1 MLDVKT
7 GKATKQTWLDQ
18 FNWPLSIREQV
29 LNPSFLH
36 ESDTESRKFDLFRNY
51 RSNTRAQP
59 SNTRLANK
67 WQMSS
72 RRVTDDYR
80 TVRGNYRRVT
90 NEYRQVN
97 FIKTTQPNPHPNTK
111 NQIIY
116 WIQIFYS
123 VIFTFVLLFYSSM
136 GYLQLAWHSQL
147 SLNRLSLIFHLGED
161 FKACLHS
168 VTNANY
174 THNADVRREATS
186 VNQFN
191 CLLYNN
197 SHYIFF
203 YKQLIQKTPQKCL
216 KRREFKSQ
224 VKTSQVLTTAKRF
237 QCSHNTSGKKSTN
250 VAQWNM

>member
-1 MLDVKT
+1 MWEEKFQNELNTVIYFWNKKYERPLLTNHIRVRRENGKSYKT
-7 GKATKQTWLDQ
+7 NLTWPVQLA
-18 FNWPLSIREQV
+18 SVTIREQV

-36 ESDTESRKFDLFRNY
+36 ESDTESRKFDLLRNY

-123 VIFTFVLLFYSSM
+123 VIFTFVLLFYSSV

-147 SLNRLSLIFHLGED
+147 SLNRLSPIFPLGED

-203 YKQLIQKTPQKCL
+203 
-216 KRREFKSQ
+216 
-224 VKTSQVLTTAKRF
+224 
-237 QCSHNTSGKKSTN
+237 
-250 VAQWNM
+250 